1 MASSPPLPPSP
12 SLDDL
17 LIPPIPPIIYV
28 PECGDLSPDD
38 ASLDIFPKIF
48 PPIEPPSPLAYVP
61 PIPAQVQ
68 SPPVPIEFFF
78 PPGMMPDKCYVR
90 GRSRSRSRSPP
101 SSRGHSASPVGRRHS
116 PIRACGGPIYIAPP
130 SLYYPGSSL
139 SRSCSPDSSRSP
151 SPVPPPR
158 RKRYSYRS
166 RTPSPM
172 RPYTYSPPQIIYP
185 PPAPP
190 IVTVPSMTPPPPI
203 RPFVYRQETLP
214 IAEPVDILT
223 YHYNKNMAYAPAA
236 KTYDVCFSFFSF
248 FALSPP
254 CHATTCFV
262 LFCCVV
268 VHVKLTCNA
277 TFLQEAMDNV
287 LELWPDLRDIDR
299 DHIHLFVGGADQLVR
314 VPKMAWNLVMCDL
327 PRYEIMHVQVDQLP
341 PPPQYQSDGKGN
353 WASGDE
359 KKQKKQTARSGGF
372 FSSIKRIF
380 WR

>member
-17 LIPPIPPIIYV
+17 LIPPIPPITNV

-48 PPIEPPSPLAYVP
+48 PPIEPPTPLAYVP
-61 PIPAQVQ
+61 PLPVPVQ

-78 PPGMMPDKCYVR
+78 QGMPDKCYVR

-101 SSRGHSASPVGRRHS
+101 SSRSHSASPAGRRHS
-116 PIRACGGPIYIAPP
+116 PIRACGGPIYITPP
-130 SLYYPGSSL
+130 SLYYPSSP

-151 SPVPPPR
+151 SPLPAPR

-172 RPYTYSPPQIIYP
+172 RPYPYSAPQIIYP

-190 IVTVPSMTPPPPI
+190 IVTMPSMTPPTPI

-214 IAEPVDILT
+214 TPEPVDILT

-236 KTYDVCFSFFSF
+236 KTYDVCFSFLLP
-248 FALSPP
+248 AMPRR
-254 CHATTCFV
+254 V
-262 LFCCVV
+262 LLCRVV
-268 VHVKLTCNA
+268 FISTDVQCNLLLA
-277 TFLQEAMDNV
+277 
-287 LELWPDLRDIDR
+287 
-299 DHIHLFVGGADQLVR
+299 GG
-314 VPKMAWNLVMCDL
+314 N
-327 PRYEIMHVQVDQLP
+327 
-341 PPPQYQSDGKGN
+341 G
-353 WASGDE
+353 
-359 KKQKKQTARSGGF
+359 
-372 FSSIKRIF
+372 
-380 WR
+380 